1 MIEDSKIMKE
11 IHKLRETF
19 YRETKGKSKEY
30 ILKRIKEESK
40 KIEIELAT
48 IKPDRE
54 LMVIGKYPIPVRSS
68 MEEIYQIRERRGKYK
83 KK

>member
-19 YRETKGKSKEY
+19 YRETKGKSKEF
-30 ILKRIKEESK
+30 ILKRIKEASK
-40 KIEIELAT
+40 RMEMELAT
-48 IKPDRE
+48 VKPDPR
-54 LMVIGKYPIPVRSS
+54 LMVKGRYPIPVRSS
-68 MEEIYQIRERRGKYK
+68 MEEIYQIRERKGKYK